1 MVVVVIVV
9 VVVVVEDN
17 CRKHSRKMSDKSDST
32 TAERHMNGR
41 TNRSKVVVAVPT
53 VVTAVMNSKFGF
65 P

>member
-32 TAERHMNGR
+32 TAERMNGR

>member
-1 MVVVVIVV
+1 
-9 VVVVVEDN
+9 
-17 CRKHSRKMSDKSDST
+17 MSDKSDST
-32 TAERHMNGR
+32 TAERMNGR